1 MKQLVPIL
9 LATFAAQSVA
19 ADQTV
24 SFNNNNLGR
33 PELVTF
39 GSEFGALAGSG
50 VRNGVADGANFVAQL
65 NLVAADGRLIPA
77 GRTANFRASTTALP
91 GTWSGGTRTIAG
103 VPQGTPINL
112 KVRVWDSDYPSFEAA
127 AAANKGTGESAVFS
141 FQDPLN
147 NPLQATDN
155 FMFNFRGFSINKNCP
170 LTPSWFFTTPN
181 ASGGRVHENELW
193 DIPDGT
199 TDFEPQPV
207 PREDWYAF
215 LRSVVPPQAAALG
228 GSLVE
233 LDGRLFYRH
242 APNTYGYVNFFI
254 TGQHCDA
261 PFVVQMA
268 ILSYTVL
275 PSPKRPCLALNPGSA
290 STPAELVLRGLAP
303 NRYRVEKSADL
314 AAWQPVGEFVANYSE
329 VPVQAL
335 ATNATEV
342 LFFRAVELGE

>member
-1 MKQLVPIL
+1 MKQLLPIL
-9 LATFAAQSVA
+9 LATLAAQSAA
-19 ADQTV
+19 ADQAV

-65 NLVAADGRLIPA
+65 NLVAADGTLIPA

-112 KVRVWDSDYPSFEAA
+112 KVRVWDSAYPSFEAA

-155 FMFNFRGFSINKNCP
+155 FMFNFRGFSISKQPCQ
-170 LTPSWFFTTPN
+170 LTPQEFFTTPG
-181 ASGGRVHENELW
+181 AWGGVVDENELW
-193 DIPDGT
+193 EIPDGKRA
-199 TDFEPQPV
+199 DLQPV
-207 PREDWYAF
+207 SRSDWYSM
-215 LRSVVPPQAAALG
+215 LRNRMPFQAELFG
-228 GSLVE
+228 GALVE
-233 LDGRLFYRH
+233 RDGLLFYRH
-242 APNTYGYVNFFI
+242 RANSYGDVYFNTWFTHC
-254 TGQHCDA
+254 TGW
-261 PFVVQMA
+261 PVVFTYLGFEA
-268 ILSYTVL
+268 R
-275 PSPKRPCLALNPGSA
+275 PSPKRPYLALDPADSTKPGQ
-290 STPAELVLRGLAP
+290 LVLRGLAP
-303 NRYRVEKSADL
+303 KRYRVEKSADL

-335 ATNATEV
+335 APNATEV
-342 LFFRAVELGE
+342 QFFRAVELSE